1 MWITTYFT
9 ENGTPKTGLTPTVD
23 VWKVSDSSQVITAQA
38 MSEVG
43 GGFYKYFFAG
53 YSAQEEYNV
62 RCDGGV
68 GLINQERYTYAGN
81 EGFHDDIY
89 EIQQTVTSIETL
101 TRRVL
106 GLSQENYRLFD
117 TSYDV
122 SGQRLTGCTIKL
134 YGSKADADA
143 DTNYTARY
151 TMTAVY
157 GMSGQLSDYKVVK
170 EAT

>member
-1 MWITTYFT
+1 MWIMTYFT
-9 ENGTPKTGLTPTVD
+9 QTGVPKTGLTPTLD
-23 VWKVSDSSQVITAQA
+23 VWKLSDNSQVVTNQA

-43 GGFYKYFFAG
+43 GGLYKYFFSG
-53 YSAQEEYNV
+53 YQATEEYGV
-62 RCDGGV
+62 RCDGGNE
-68 GLINQERYTYAGN
+68 LINAERYSFAGN

-89 EIQQTVTSIETL
+89 DIQQTVTSIETL

-117 TSYDV
+117 TSYDI

-143 DTNYTARY
+143 DINHTARY
-151 TMTAVY
+151 TMTAEY